1 MTKLHH
7 MFHAPVFFKPIHQQS
22 YNNTQPQKW
31 EEVIQSWKDKN
42 YKESLYK
49 IFDYLGIS
57 YHQQT
62 THFKIPHGSI
72 QIDIQLKND
81 GLIIQAPFLSIESS
95 LKLPLFRQILQINQ
109 DPLQLTQIQLKDD
122 LLVFYFE
129 CPYPLCEPNKIF
141 EVLKEICIH
150 ADLYDDTFIR
160 KYRAKRISEPKI
172 YPLSFE
178 TQEKCIEVFRDLII
192 QTEDAIQFLIKERQN
207 LFLWDNFVNLFLK
220 IDLILSPN
228 GHIKS
233 DIEKWIVEMHSQQDL
248 SEKINIGN
256 KAIQSLK
263 KLSDD
268 QIREDLYRI
277 HTFVPLKELISREV
291 FKNQFIQI
299 QSQIQKEF
307 QKGEYLAAYFTI
319 QYQLLMLFYQYDLNE
334 ECVNLLLKILE
345 NACGNINETKIQFVL
360 ELIQEEIEKI
370 PVSTLKQ

>member
-1 MTKLHH
+1 